1 MYVDE
6 RELRIMFG
14 QCCNLAVDVMK
25 NELKNVASLK
35 NFEEEYKL
43 AVTTFFKWNLELQN
57 ELLMDYKNETANKAI
72 NPTPA
77 GATGKTTKKC
87 EKCGKEIPS
96 SYNAHFACGWKEG
109 Q

>member
-14 QCCNLAVDVMK
+14 QCCNQAVDVMK

-43 AVTTFFKWNLELQN
+43 AVTTFFKWNLELQE
-57 ELLMDYKNETANKAI
+57 ELLREYKDDVARKVV

-77 GATGKTTKKC
+77 GTVSKTKPC
-87 EKCGKEIPS
+87 PKCGEQILS
-96 SYNAHFACGWKEG
+96 SYAQHFKCGWKS
-109 Q
+109 